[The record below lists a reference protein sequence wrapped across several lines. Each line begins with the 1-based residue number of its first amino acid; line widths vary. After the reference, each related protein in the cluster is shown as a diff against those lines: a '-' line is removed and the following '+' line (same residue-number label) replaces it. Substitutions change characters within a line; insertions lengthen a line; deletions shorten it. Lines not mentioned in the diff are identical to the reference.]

1 MKASLPTAILVS
13 ALLFLLLLLS
23 CSPPPSAPTG
33 GAVNYFCSGL
43 IPEQARLCA
52 TDDENVTKITSI
64 TLVHA
69 CTVGTKCE
77 ATCLPGYQKV
87 GDICL
92 PAPGKCLG
100 GVPRNAELCGDDD
113 VAVSGTPLRTTVLVC
128 TAERKCEY
136 LCKAGYTLT
145 GNQCLR
151 KLLPAGKCF
160 GPYPQNAELC
170 DDDNI
175 GLTANTR
182 RTIVSACGEA
192 KCEYTCKPGHV
203 QAGQA
208 CRRES
213 WG

>member
-1 MKASLPTAILVS
+1 MKTTLQIVMPVS
-13 ALLFLLLLLS
+13 ALLFLFLLLS
-23 CSPPPSAPTG
+23 CSPPPAPTG
-33 GAVNYFCSGL
+33 GAVNYFCSGQ

-52 TDDENVTKITSI
+52 VDDENVTKTTPI

-77 ATCLPGYQKV
+77 ATCRPGYQKV
-87 GDICL
+87 GDICWS
-92 PAPGKCLG
+92 APGKCLG

-113 VAVSGTPLRTTVLVC
+113 IFVSETVLRAVVPIC

-136 LCKAGYTLT
+136 LCQAGYTLT

-175 GLTANTR
+175 GLTVNTR
-182 RTIVSACGEA
+182 RTIVSACDEA
-192 KCEYTCKPGHV
+192 KCEYTCKPGYV
-203 QAGQA
+203 QSGNA
-208 CRRES
+208 CRRAT
-213 WG
+213 GR